1 MYVIARP
8 EGIRGRS
15 KKRKKVPKKE
25 RIKEEEKRAR
35 RKRRENRGVEWWAC
49 ESDSTCLGCA
59 RTIYTGMAAEA
70 SWTFSSLS
78 LARRS
83 LLPPTLCIFLPPFLL
98 FCLISL
104 SFSFCQSFFV
114 FVHAS
119 PTSWLSRHFVS
130 FFLPSIQLVP
140 TLFLSRSLL
149 NAREDR
155 APRIPRL
162 LVYAFAYVC
171 IYAQFASHRGEI
183 EWRLAIRE
191 NQWTQANPLHYCCL
205 TADTCVRFIAAVVFF
220 IT

>member
-1 MYVIARP
+1 MCRVRDCEAWRNTW
-8 EGIRGRS
+8 S
-15 KKRKKVPKKE
+15 KQKAKKVPKKE
-25 RIKEEEKRAR
+25 RIKEEERAR
-35 RKRRENRGVEWWAC
+35 RKRRENREGVEWWAC
-49 ESDSTCLGCA
+49 EPDSTCLGCA

-130 FFLPSIQLVP
+130 FFLSSIQLVL

-171 IYAQFASHRGEI
+171 IRAVCQPSRGNRVEACHSRKSVNASE
-183 EWRLAIRE
+183 
-191 NQWTQANPLHYCCL
+191 PLTL
-205 TADTCVRFIAAVVFF
+205 THVSVVK
-220 IT
+220 